1 MRQRSMMSLTQR
13 SSTSLVSTTRTG
25 AVRSRL
31 HLPMGTRTG
40 PVMLRSAS
48 IDCAETFVPFGVGP
62 ECILLKPNRMPPAS
76 YHSDLHLWNTS
87 LMPDPNDAMV
97 KKPIYDS
104 AVDVIASK
112 PGVLQASA
120 EQKRRIKEYNQMLDD
135 LRARANR
142 DRVLREKAQDKEK
155 RLRAVKLREEKEK
168 REEESRRHEQKVKAI
183 RDEKIADIEDR
194 ERMLDK
200 IWREKAAL
208 GIVHKEPPVW
218 RKPKKSL
225 AESIGCATRHLRND
239 LPLANLAD

>member
-1 MRQRSMMSLTQR
+1 
-13 SSTSLVSTTRTG
+13 
-25 AVRSRL
+25 
-31 HLPMGTRTG
+31 
-40 PVMLRSAS
+40 
-48 IDCAETFVPFGVGP
+48 
-62 ECILLKPNRMPPAS
+62 
-76 YHSDLHLWNTS
+76 
-87 LMPDPNDAMV
+87 
-97 KKPIYDS
+97 
-104 AVDVIASK
+104 
-112 PGVLQASA
+112 
-120 EQKRRIKEYNQMLDD
+120 MLDD

-142 DRVLREKAQDKEK
+142 DRVLRAKAQDKEK

-208 GIVHKEPPVW
+208 GIVDKEPPVW